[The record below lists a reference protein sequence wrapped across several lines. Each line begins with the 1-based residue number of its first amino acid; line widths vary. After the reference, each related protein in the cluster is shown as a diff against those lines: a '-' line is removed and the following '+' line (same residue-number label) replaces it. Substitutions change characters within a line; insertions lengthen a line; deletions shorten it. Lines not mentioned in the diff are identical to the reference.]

1 MTDSANTDDVDSAK
15 AVVLDFYD
23 KYNRRDVEAAM
34 ACLGDTY
41 TQHNPWVADGPDGF
55 RRFVTFLR
63 DRFPDGRNEV
73 KRVIAE
79 GDLVVLH
86 VHSHRVPGDV
96 GRNIVEIFRVEG
108 GKVVEHWD
116 VVQDIPQPIYPP
128 INDNGYF

>member
-1 MTDSANTDDVDSAK
+1 MAISTARSK
-15 AVVLDFYD
+15 EIVLAFYER
-23 KYNRRDVEAAM
+23 YNARDVEGAM
-34 ACLGDTY
+34 AYIGDVY
-41 TQHNPWVADGPDGF
+41 TQHNPWVSDGPEGF

-79 GDLVVLH
+79 DDLVVLH

-96 GRNIVEIFRVEG
+96 GRTIMDVFRVDEHDRI
-108 GKVVEHWD
+108 VEHWD
-116 VVQDIPQPIYPP
+116 VVQAIEEPIYPP